1 MEAEVL
7 MGPYLLRRVLY
18 SGFVLWGAMTVIFV
32 TVRLVPGDPAQML
45 LGAQATADEVAALRA
60 EIGLDQ
66 PIVVQY
72 VRFLQDA
79 VRLDFG
85 TSLRL
90 QVDALDAV
98 VQRFPA
104 TALLAV
110 TAIIVAILISVP
122 MGIGAALYPTSI
134 LDRVVSVLSLLGQ
147 SVPGFWLG
155 IMFILIFARSLQ
167 WLPSA
172 GMGGWQHLIMPAFTL
187 ALPLVGILTSLVR
200 AGLLEVLNEDY
211 IRTAYAKGLP
221 ERTVIFRHAF
231 KNTLIPVVTVAGLQF
246 GSLLAGAV
254 IVETVFAWPGSGR
267 LLVDAISNRDYAI
280 IQTAILLITA
290 SFVLLNL
297 LIDVSY
303 AYLDPRIRYD

>member
-1 MEAEVL
+1 
-7 MGPYLLRRVLY
+7 MGPYILRRVLY
-18 SGFVLWGAMTVIFV
+18 SVFVLWGALTVIFV
-32 TVRLVPGDPAQML
+32 MVRLVPGDPAQML
-45 LGAQATADEVAALRA
+45 LGAQATAEEVDALRA
-60 EIGLDQ
+60 EAGLDQ
-66 PIVVQY
+66 PILIQY
-72 VRFLQDA
+72 GRFLQDA

-90 QVDALDAV
+90 QVDALEAV

-110 TAIIVAILISVP
+110 AGIIIAIVISLP
-122 MGIGAALYPTSI
+122 MGIGAALAPSSI
-134 LDRVVSVLSLLGQ
+134 LDRIVSVLSILGQ

-172 GMGGWQHLIMPAFTL
+172 GIGGWQHLLMPAFTL
-187 ALPLVGILTSLVR
+187 ALPLIGILTSLVR

-211 IRTAYAKGLP
+211 VRTAYAKGLP
-221 ERTVIFRHAF
+221 RRTVIVRHAF
-231 KNTLIPVVTVAGLQF
+231 KNALIPVVTVLGLQF

-290 SFVLLNL
+290 TFVFINL

>member
-1 MEAEVL
+1 
-7 MGPYLLRRVLY
+7 MGPYILRRVLY
-18 SGFVLWGAMTVIFV
+18 SVFVLWGALTVIFV
-32 TVRLVPGDPAQML
+32 AVRLVPGDPAQML
-45 LGAQATADEVAALRA
+45 LGAQATAEEVAALRQ
-60 EIGLDQ
+60 EVGLDQ

-72 VRFLQDA
+72 GRFLQDA
-79 VRLDFG
+79 IRLDFG

-90 QVDALDAV
+90 QVDALEAV
-98 VQRFPA
+98 VERFPA

-110 TAIIVAILISVP
+110 TATIVAILLSVP
-122 MGIGAALYPTSI
+122 MGIGAALAPTAI
-134 LDRVVSVLSLLGQ
+134 LDRLVSVLSILGQ

-172 GMGGWQHLIMPAFTL
+172 GMGTWQHLIMPAFTL
-187 ALPLVGILTSLVR
+187 ALPLLGILTSLVR
-200 AGLLEVLNEDY
+200 AGLLEVLSEDY

-221 ERTVIFRHAF
+221 ERTVILRHAF

-297 LIDVSY
+297 LIDISY